1 MFFRFLCAVAIKKRI
16 LYAVLNW
23 GLGHATRSIP
33 VIDYL
38 LQKNYF
44 VVIAADGEALVFLQ
58 ENYAHNPQIKFE
70 VLPAYNPVYHP
81 AGGSFAMAILLQLPK
96 FVAAIYKENQTVA
109 SLIKKWEIDTIISD
123 NRYGCF
129 LKKIPSYLITHQL
142 NVQLPLQLKIGFDRM
157 LNFQLR
163 KFTAI
168 LVPDFPD
175 RELSGKLSESNLP
188 RVFYMGPLSRL
199 EKNEKPKKYKAVCL
213 LSGPEPQRSILE
225 AILKKAIDFSQDNL
239 LVRGTLTK
247 DKSPVKNA
255 IDMADTAQI
264 NELLN
269 TAEIVVCRSGYTTLM
284 DLAKIH
290 HKKIICIPTPGQTEQ
305 EYLAK
310 KLAMENKVVMM
321 EQANFNWAEAL
332 KKTEEVSGFDENW
345 TTDYFMDTMI
355 KIGL

>member
-1 MFFRFLCAVAIKKRI
+1 MAEKKRI
-16 LYAVLNW
+16 LFAVLNW

-33 VIDYL
+33 VIDFL
-38 LQKNYF
+38 LSKDH
-44 VVIAADGEALVFLQ
+44 VIVIAADGEALVFLQ
-58 ENYAHNPQIKFE
+58 EHYAQNPQIDFE

-96 FVAAIYKENQTVA
+96 FVAAIYKENRTVA
-109 SLIKKWEIDTIISD
+109 SLTKKWEIDTIISD

-129 LKKIPSYLITHQL
+129 SKKIPSYLITHQL
-142 NVQLPLQLKIGFDRM
+142 NVQLPLHLKIAFDRM
-157 LNFQLR
+157 LHSQLQQ
-163 KFTAI
+163 FTAVI
-168 LVPDFPD
+168 VPDFPD
-175 RELSGKLSESNLP
+175 RRLSGKLSESNLSN
-188 RVFYMGPLSRL
+188 VFYTGPLSRL

-225 AILKKAIDFSQDNL
+225 AVLKKAIDFSQDYF

-284 DLAKIH
+284 DLAKIN
-290 HKKIICIPTPGQTEQ
+290 HKKIVCIPTPGQTEQ

-310 KLAMENKVVMM
+310 KLAMEKKVVMI
-321 EQANFNWAEAL
+321 EQAHFDWAEAL

-345 TTDYFMDTMI
+345 TADYFTDTMK